1 MKKTKIIDRNLK
13 KTDVLSS
20 AIIYKAFKSDIRNMM
35 IIRNISYNSNEN
47 LIWRGIGL
55 LMGWF

>member
-13 KTDVLSS
+13 IIEVLSS
-20 AIIYKAFKSDIRNMM
+20 TIIYKAFKREIRNMM

-47 LIWRGIGL
+47 LIWRGIG
-55 LMGWF
+55 